1 MLYQYK
7 FKNKED
13 GVQGKIRI
21 DEKGGLEIDCA
32 NKKHQKFLVLLLS
45 KVLREGFTLSG
56 DIVLK
61 KPVRIGDKDF
71 PRFLEQY
78 LLPWGYLFEKTK

>member
-1 MLYQYK
+1 MLYHYK

-13 GVQGKIRI
+13 KTEGEIKIN
-21 DEKGGLEIDCA
+21 EKGSREVNCTD
-32 NKKHQKFLVLLLS
+32 KKHQNFLVLLLS
-45 KVLREGFTLSG
+45 KILREGFTLSG
-56 DIVLK
+56 DVVFK

-78 LLPWGYLFEKTK
+78 LLPWGYSLEKIK